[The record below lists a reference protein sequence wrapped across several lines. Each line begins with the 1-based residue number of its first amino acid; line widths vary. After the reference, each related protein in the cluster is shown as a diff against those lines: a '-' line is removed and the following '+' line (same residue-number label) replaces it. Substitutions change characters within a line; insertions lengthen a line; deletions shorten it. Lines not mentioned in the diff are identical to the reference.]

1 MSHKD
6 PAFLFYPEKW
16 IVGAAGMKW
25 EAKGVYIHL
34 LAFQHQKNGLP
45 VTPEELA
52 ELIGME
58 LQAFLTVWNTYGL
71 CKKFSEKDGKLFNE
85 RLHEIMHERS
95 HQAKVNKVI
104 AVYREVLKKLN
115 LPAKEREMFKKGGKH
130 EFDVSIFL
138 NETHETLNETI
149 TKWLT
154 NRCTN
159 LISTNTNT
167 DYNTNTGVKE
177 KPQDFLKNYNEI
189 EFDNLLMK
197 CGIKDEEERIFAV
210 TQWGLKVFENGWEYS
225 PDTKSD
231 YAKLNAGLEK
241 WLNSW
246 HRNAKRGEFKGG
258 QGNSAGEQ
266 KPEFKRIISS

>member
-45 VTPEELA
+45 VKPDELA

-58 LQAFLTVWNTYGL
+58 LQSFLIVWNDYGL
-71 CKKFSEKDGKLFNE
+71 SKKFSEKEGRLFNE

-104 AVYREVLKKLN
+104 AVYREVLKKMN
-115 LPAKEREMFKKGGKH
+115 FSQKDREEVKKA
-130 EFDVSIFL
+130 FDVSIFL
-138 NETHETLNETI
+138 NETHETLHESI

-154 NRCTN
+154 NRFTN
-159 LISTNTNT
+159 LISTNTIN
-167 DYNTNTGVKE
+167 NTNTGVKE
-177 KPQDFLKNYNEI
+177 KPQDFLKRYNEI

-210 TQWGLKVFENGWEYS
+210 IQWGLKVFENGWEYS

-231 YAKLNAGLEK
+231 YAKLTAGLEK

-246 HRNAKRGEFKGG
+246 QRNAKRGEFKSG

-266 KPEFKRIISS
+266 KPEFKRIIAS

>member
-95 HQAKVNKVI
+95 HQAKVNKII

-115 LPAKEREMFKKGGKH
+115 LSQKDREEVKKT
-130 EFDVSIFL
+130 FDVSIFL
-138 NETHETLNETI
+138 NETHETLHESI

-154 NRCTN
+154 NRSTN
-159 LISTNTNT
+159 LIDIDTNTIN
-167 DYNTNTGVKE
+167 NTNTGVKDR
-177 KPQDFLKNYNEI
+177 KLPQDFLKERD
-189 EFDNLLMK
+189 EVHFDVIRMRA
-197 CGIKDEEERIFAV
+197 GILDEEELAFAI
-210 TQWGLKVFENGWEYS
+210 TQWGLKVFEAGFEYS
-225 PDTKSD
+225 PDSKKD
-231 YAKLNAGLEK
+231 YAQLSAGLEK

-246 HRNAKRGEFKGG
+246 QRNSLKKTFKSG

-266 KPEFKRIISS
+266 KPEFRRIIPS